1 MTKPSTIEAWLAELG
16 QPAADRDYKP
26 GHERML
32 ALLSDAS
39 LHRPKLRVRV
49 VGTNGKGSTSCMLA
63 AALTACGYKVG
74 LYTSPHI
81 RHFNERIRINNALVD
96 DETLHQLL
104 TRLMPVARAC
114 EASYFEVATALAL
127 LHFSQQ
133 QVDVEIL
140 EAGVGA
146 RLDATHA
153 VEADLALITPIGLD
167 HQAWLGDTLTSIA
180 AEKAYAM
187 QGCRHAICAAQ
198 EKEVEKCLADF
209 SSDVVMLHQAMP
221 WPGLAMPGKHQ
232 EDNAQLAFAAV
243 QAINTGGWLAVNL
256 NLAREAIT
264 HCNVPGR
271 LQHMRFGKAEIWLD
285 AAHNLH
291 AVQALLPILPELA
304 NPFDSILVWTREDR
318 SLADALELLRP
329 YTHRLIS
336 NDAASPDEMGDPAG
350 PWKSLQQAMQARPDG
365 SFLVLGSF
373 TTLASI
379 LPHLE
384 DAQKK

>member
-39 LHRPKLRVRV
+39 LHTPRLRVRV

-81 RHFNERIRINNALVD
+81 QRFNERIRINNVPVNDHA
-96 DETLHQLL
+96 LHQLL

-153 VEADLALITPIGLD
+153 VAADLALITPIGLD

-180 AEKAYAM
+180 TEKAYAM
-187 QGCRHAICAAQ
+187 QGCRHSISAAQ
-198 EKEVEKCLADF
+198 ETEVEKCLTD
-209 SSDVVMLHQAMP
+209 SGDVVMLQRGMA

-243 QAINTGGWLAVNL
+243 QAINAGGWLAVDL
-256 NLAREAIT
+256 NLARGAIT
-264 HCNVPGR
+264 HCRVPGR
-271 LQHMRFGKAEIWLD
+271 LQHMRFGSADIWLD
-285 AAHNLH
+285 AAHNRH
-291 AVQALLPILPELA
+291 AVQALLPILSDLA
-304 NPFDSILVWTREDR
+304 NPFDAILVWTREDR
-318 SLADALELLRP
+318 SLADVLELLRP
-329 YTHRLIS
+329 YAHKLIS
-336 NDAASPDEMGDPAG
+336 NDGTRPQDQGDPAG
-350 PWKSLQQAMQARPDG
+350 PWQSLQQAMLACPEG
-365 SFLVLGSF
+365 SFLALGSF
-373 TTLASI
+373 TTVAAI

-384 DAQKK
+384 RVHDDG